1 MAGGITVAGRKR
13 VGLALGGGVVR
24 GLAHVGVLSML
35 DKAGIP
41 IDFVAG
47 TSAGSIIGAAYCAG
61 ADIERIRRFSE
72 SIRWW
77 RFASLTW
84 PVHGWF
90 SFGKLARWL
99 VAELGDLDFVD
110 LKIPYAV
117 IATDLQTGDPVI
129 FRQGRVAPAV
139 QASCSVPG
147 IVTPVKI
154 DGRLLA
160 DGSLVD
166 TVPVSV
172 LREMG
177 ADYVIGVDIF
187 RSSLRSHWG
196 PFGMAITAIEILVR
210 GAGGGIRD
218 ADCLIS
224 PDLAGRTYL
233 RFSKRDELI
242 ALGEQAAQAK
252 LHCIRSELGL
262 LA

>member
-1 MAGGITVAGRKR
+1 MTTAGRKR

-35 DKAGIP
+35 DRAGIP
-41 IDFVAG
+41 IDYVAG

-61 ADIERIRRFSE
+61 AGVERIKTFGKKIS
-72 SIRWW
+72 W
-77 RFASLTW
+77 RHIARPVW
-84 PVHGWF
+84 PSRGWV
-90 SFGKLARWL
+90 SFDKLARWL
-99 VAELGDLDFVD
+99 VIEFGDLDFTD
-110 LKIPYAV
+110 LKTPYAV
-117 IATDLQTGDPVI
+117 IATDLKTGQAVT

-147 IVTPVKI
+147 IVAPVEI

-166 TVPVSV
+166 TLPVAV

-187 RSSLRSHWG
+187 SSSIRSHWG
-196 PFGMAITAIEILVR
+196 PFGMAMTAIEILVR
-210 GAGGGIRD
+210 GAGRGIKD

-224 PDLAGRTYL
+224 PDLAGKTYL
-233 RFSKRDELI
+233 RFSKRDQLI
-242 ALGEQAAQAK
+242 ALGEEATQAK
-252 LHCIRSELGL
+252 LDCIRSALNL
-262 LA
+262 ST

>member
-1 MAGGITVAGRKR
+1 MTAGERKR

-24 GLAHVGVLSML
+24 GLAHVGVLSVL
-35 DKAGIP
+35 GRAGVP
-41 IDFVAG
+41 IDFIAG

-61 ADIERIRRFSE
+61 AGIERIKALGEYF
-72 SIRWW
+72 RWW
-77 RFASLTW
+77 RFARLTW
-84 PVHGWF
+84 PVRGWI
-90 SFGKLARWL
+90 SFDKLARWL
-99 VAELGDLDFVD
+99 VAEFGDLDFND
-110 LKIPYAV
+110 LMIPYAV
-117 IATDLQTGDPVI
+117 IATDLQSGQAVV

-147 IVTPVKI
+147 IVTPVEI
-154 DGRLLA
+154 DGRLLG

-187 RSSLRSHWG
+187 SSSLRSHGG

-210 GAGGGIRD
+210 GAGGGIYD

-224 PDLAGRTYL
+224 PDLAGKTYT

-242 ALGEQAAQAK
+242 SLGEKAAHEK
-252 LHCIRSELGL
+252 LDCIRSALNL
-262 LA
+262 SA

>member
-1 MAGGITVAGRKR
+1 MTAVGRKR

-35 DKAGIP
+35 EQAGIP

-47 TSAGSIIGAAYCAG
+47 TSAGSLVGAAYCAG
-61 ADIERIRRFSE
+61 ADIETIRSFSDDF
-72 SIRWW
+72 RWW

-84 PVHGWF
+84 PVYGWI
-90 SFGKLARWL
+90 SFDKLARWL
-99 VAELGDLDFVD
+99 VAEFGDLDFAD
-110 LKIPYAV
+110 LKKPYAV
-117 IATDLQTGDPVI
+117 IATDLKTGEAVI

-147 IVTPVKI
+147 IVSPVEI

-160 DGSLVD
+160 DGSLVN

-187 RSSLRSHWG
+187 SSSIRSRWG
-196 PFGMAITAIEILVR
+196 PFGMSITAIEILVR
-210 GAGGGIRD
+210 GAGGGIMD

-224 PDLAGRTYL
+224 PNLAGRTYL

-242 ALGEQAAQAK
+242 KLGEEATQAK
-252 LHCIRSELGL
+252 LGCIRSALNL